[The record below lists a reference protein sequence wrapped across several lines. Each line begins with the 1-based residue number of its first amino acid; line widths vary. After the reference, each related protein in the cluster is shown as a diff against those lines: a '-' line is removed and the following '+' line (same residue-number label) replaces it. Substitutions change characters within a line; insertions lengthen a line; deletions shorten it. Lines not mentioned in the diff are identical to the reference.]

1 MEGLKKNVV
10 IFNKNHENSYC
21 KLKKLKS
28 PSSNFPVKVEAR
40 AFPGAQVK
48 AKPVFVARENQF
60 RSSFMKCPQ
69 ILCLHSTNRLFIHG
83 YLHRR
88 RRASEEEEDTR

>member
-1 MEGLKKNVV
+1 LQIEKVEKP
-10 IFNKNHENSYC
+10 IF
-21 KLKKLKS
+21 
-28 PSSNFPVKVEAR
+28 FPVKVEAR
-40 AFPGAQVK
+40 AFPGAQVI

-69 ILCLHSTNRLFIHG
+69 ILCLQSTNRLFIHG

-88 RRASEEEEDTR
+88 RRASEEDARYKETIPKITIF